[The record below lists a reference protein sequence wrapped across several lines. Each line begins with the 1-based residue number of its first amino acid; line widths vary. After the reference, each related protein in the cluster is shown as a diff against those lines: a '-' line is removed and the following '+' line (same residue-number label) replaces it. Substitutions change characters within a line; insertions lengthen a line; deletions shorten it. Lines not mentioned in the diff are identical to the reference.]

1 MKSTTVRIHLRTL
14 AILLA
19 TALAVLLTI
28 EPALAEDG
36 NWYHGPEHCPGLAPD
51 YHRHANWG
59 PCHSH
64 LPAHH
69 PDIQQPQPPGDGRGG
84 DGRVEPRPHP
94 DPDSYRNQAHL
105 RTCYHPPDGGE
116 PTCQVFTQ
124 NPQVNLHQNLHQL
137 ATACIASDPTGQ
149 PMLDFWYCIIRY
161 TQVFELWDEWPE

>member
-28 EPALAEDG
+28 EPALAGDG
-36 NWYHGPEHCPGLAPD
+36 YWHHGPEHCPDLAPD

-69 PDIQQPQPPGDGRGG
+69 PDGTHPPSGEYRGD
-84 DGRVEPRPHP
+84 DDWVEPRPHP
-94 DPDSYRNQAHL
+94 DPDSYRNQAHV
-105 RTCYHPPDGGE
+105 RRCYHPPYRGE
-116 PTCQVFTQ
+116 PTCVVLTQ
-124 NPQVNLHQNLHQL
+124 KPQFNLHQL
-137 ATACIASDPTGQ
+137 MTACIASDPTGQ
-149 PMLDFWYCIIRY
+149 PVIDFWYCLFRY
-161 TQVFELWDEWPE
+161 EYTIETWDEWPE